1 MTQGALWSPLGR
13 DVVRAAPTVGLAQ
26 PRPPVELA
34 CPASKM
40 ARAGRGSRWGG
51 LRPGGTGRVGP
62 GGTGQAGPSG
72 TGQAGRGGRKWANR
86 TGVSGDRRVLIV
98 AVGVFWGKRAL
109 RRPVAALAMPL
120 KCHMIVYMTETG
132 ESVVGAG
139 VDAAESAINDDAV
152 DGELV
157 TSAVEVAEAWL
168 AQLSDQ
174 IAVPASDVQ
183 DHLLDLW
190 GVLDEGPARE
200 EVERWLTET
209 LRRNLYSVSDINERL
224 ETFLPVG

>member
-1 MTQGALWSPLGR
+1 
-13 DVVRAAPTVGLAQ
+13 VVG
-26 PRPPVELA
+26 
-34 CPASKM
+34 
-40 ARAGRGSRWGG
+40 
-51 LRPGGTGRVGP
+51 
-62 GGTGQAGPSG
+62 
-72 TGQAGRGGRKWANR
+72 
-86 TGVSGDRRVLIV
+86 
-98 AVGVFWGKRAL
+98 AVGVEA
-109 RRPVAALAMPL
+109 
-120 KCHMIVYMTETG
+120 TD
-132 ESVVGAG
+132 GATSDSG
-139 VDAAESAINDDAV
+139 

>member
-1 MTQGALWSPLGR
+1 
-13 DVVRAAPTVGLAQ
+13 
-26 PRPPVELA
+26 
-34 CPASKM
+34 
-40 ARAGRGSRWGG
+40 
-51 LRPGGTGRVGP
+51 
-62 GGTGQAGPSG
+62 
-72 TGQAGRGGRKWANR
+72 
-86 TGVSGDRRVLIV
+86 
-98 AVGVFWGKRAL
+98 
-109 RRPVAALAMPL
+109 
-120 KCHMIVYMTETG
+120 MTETG
-132 ESVVGAG
+132 ESVVGAVG
-139 VDAAESAINDDAV
+139 VDAADVATSDSG

>member
-1 MTQGALWSPLGR
+1 MGR
-13 DVVRAAPTVGLAQ
+13 
-26 PRPPVELA
+26 
-34 CPASKM
+34 AS
-40 ARAGRGSRWGG
+40 
-51 LRPGGTGRVGP
+51 
-62 GGTGQAGPSG
+62 
-72 TGQAGRGGRKWANR
+72 RKWANG
-86 TGVSGDRRVLIV
+86 TGVLGDRQVLTV

-109 RRPVAALAMPL
+109 RCPVAALARPL
-120 KCHMIVYMTETG
+120 KCHMIVCMTETG

-139 VDAAESAINDDAV
+139 VDAADSAINDDAV